1 MKRSIALILV
11 CGMMIPSLYAQKKQR
26 TLPELK
32 DPAFESQSTR
42 YRISY
47 HVNKHDYTVYMPDKD
62 SPIPFDLKFGFWTSS
77 YTKVKFGKVNRKVYK
92 RKFTLNNGMNGDVF
106 KVKTVVGDTEIFDFF
121 YIPDKGRMAILIQDE
136 EEKKNIG
143 IFYPDN
149 EEPEDIFKGLLKG
162 EDYTVINKTA
172 QRFGKLGTLFRDEK
186 LMKRC
191 RMIKNG
197 DEVIAQFIK
206 GVMRGVRIPFDL
218 YIRNDLSE
226 DRIAE
231 LMTLFI
237 CTHQLM
243 LTFEDAN
250 D

>member
-1 MKRSIALILV
+1 MKRVFIFLLV
-11 CGMMIPSLYAQKKQR
+11 ISLLVPVLAGQKKQR
-26 TLPELK
+26 KLPELK
-32 DPAFESQSTR
+32 DPDFESQSTR
-42 YRISY
+42 FRISY
-47 HVNKHDYTVYMPDKD
+47 HVNKHDYTLYMPDLD

-77 YTKVKFGKVNRKVYK
+77 YTKVKFGKVKRKVYK
-92 RKFTLNNGMNGDVF
+92 RKFTLNNGINGDVF

-121 YIPDKGRMAILIQDE
+121 YIPDKGRMAILVQDE
-136 EEKKNIG
+136 SQEKNIG

-149 EEPEDIFKGLLKG
+149 NEPEDIFKGILKG
-162 EDYTVINKTA
+162 EDYTVINLTA
-172 QRFGKLGTLFRDEK
+172 KRFGKLGTLIRDEK

-191 RMIKNG
+191 RMIKSG

-218 YIRNDLSE
+218 YIRNDLNKE
-226 DRIAE
+226 QIAE

-237 CTHQLM
+237 CSHQLM